1 VNSPTDLPEWARTL
15 AVFDTE
21 TTGLAPETTR
31 IVSAHVSLLDSDGRV
46 SEARDWLI
54 NPGIEIPE
62 IATSVHGITTEYAVE
77 HGREPAAAIAEILV
91 VLSAHLDSGIPLVA
105 YNASYDFTILDREA
119 KRYGLDPLGDLRPV
133 IDPLVID
140 KQVDRYRKGK
150 RRLENA
156 AAHYQVSLDNAHDAS
171 ADAIA
176 AGRIAQALARVHAEK
191 LSMTALQL
199 HDAQVLWAAEQA
211 ASFAAYLTSQG
222 KKPYADDGTWPV
234 R

>member
-1 VNSPTDLPEWARTL
+1 VNAPTELPEWARTL

-31 IVSAHVSLLDSDGRV
+31 IVSAHVSLLDSAGQV

-54 NPGIEIPE
+54 NPGIEIPD
-62 IATSVHGITTEYAVE
+62 IATSVHGITTAHAVE
-77 HGREPAAAIAEILV
+77 HGREPAAAIAEILA
-91 VLSAHLDSGIPLVA
+91 VLAAHLDSGIPIVA

-119 KRYGLDPLGDLRPV
+119 KRYGLDSLGDVRPV

-156 AAHYQVSLDNAHDAS
+156 AEHYAVALEHAHDAS

-176 AGRIAQALARVHAEK
+176 AGRIAQALARVHSEK

-199 HDAQVLWAAEQA
+199 HDAQVQWAAEQA

-222 KKPYADDGTWPV
+222 KTPYADDGKWPV

>member
-1 VNSPTDLPEWARTL
+1 MNSPTPLPEWAQTL

-31 IVSAHVSLLDSDGRV
+31 IVTAHVSLLDAEGNV

-62 IATSVHGITTEYAVE
+62 IATSVHGITTAYAVE
-77 HGREPAAAIAEILV
+77 NGEEPAGAIADILA
-91 VLSAHLDSGIPLVA
+91 VLGAHLDSGIAIVA
-105 YNASYDFTILDREA
+105 FNASYDFTILDREA
-119 KRYGLDPLGDLRPV
+119 KRYGLEPLANVRPIVDPL
-133 IDPLVID
+133 IID

-156 AAHYQVSLDNAHDAS
+156 AEHYGVSLDNAHQAS

-176 AGRIAQALARVHAEK
+176 AGRIAQAVARVHADK

-199 HDAQVLWAAEQA
+199 HDAQVQWAAEQA
-211 ASFAAYLTSQG
+211 ASFAEYLKSQG
-222 KKPYADDGTWPV
+222 KTPYADDGRWPV

>member
-1 VNSPTDLPEWARTL
+1 VNAPTELPEWARIL

-31 IVSAHVSLLDSDGRV
+31 IVSAHVSLLDPAGQVSD
-46 SEARDWLI
+46 ARDWLI
-54 NPGIEIPE
+54 NPGIEIPA
-62 IATSVHGITTEYAVE
+62 IATSVHGITTAYAVE
-77 HGREPAAAIAEILV
+77 HGQEPAAAIAEILA
-91 VLSAHLDSGIPLVA
+91 VLAAHLDSGIPIVA

-119 KRYGLDPLGDLRPV
+119 KRYGLDPLGDVRPV

-156 AAHYQVSLDNAHDAS
+156 AEHYAVALEAAHDAS

-176 AGRIAQALARVHAEK
+176 AGRIAQALARVHSEK
-191 LSMTALQL
+191 LSMSALQL
-199 HDAQVLWAAEQA
+199 HDAQVQWAAEQA
-211 ASFAAYLTSQG
+211 ASFAAYLTAQG
-222 KKPYADDGTWPV
+222 KTPYADDGKWPV